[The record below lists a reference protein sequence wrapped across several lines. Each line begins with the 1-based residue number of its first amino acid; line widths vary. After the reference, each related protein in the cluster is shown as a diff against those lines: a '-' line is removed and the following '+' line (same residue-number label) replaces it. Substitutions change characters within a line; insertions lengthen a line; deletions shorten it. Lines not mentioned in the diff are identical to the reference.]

1 MASILKVDTITGVAT
16 AGSIAVTGEGNSTT
30 TNLQQ
35 GLGKSFGSIE
45 LGTTL
50 VESFNQS
57 SFTDVT
63 TGVFTYNFTNSMA
76 NKNHVTTG
84 NNMRN
89 AANGFGHTAALGNAS
104 DTSFTTTSAPMI
116 YTNVSNNSE
125 DMRRCMAVTHGDLA

>member
-1 MASILKVDTITGVAT
+1 MSTVITDNLTGKT
-16 AGSIAVTGEGNSTT
+16 SAGDIDVTSEGGAVTFQ
-30 TNLQQ
+30 LQQ
-35 GLGKSFGSIE
+35 GLGKSFGNIE

-57 SFTDVT
+57 SFTDVNV
-63 TGVFTYNFTNSMA
+63 GVFTYNFTNSMG

-84 NNMRN
+84 NNLRN

-104 DTSFTTTSAPMI
+104 DTSSTTTSATMI

>member
-1 MASILKVDTITGVAT
+1 MSTILVNTLTGTST

-35 GLGKSFGSIE
+35 GLCKSIGNIE

-89 AANGFGHTAALGNAS
+89 SANGFGHTAALGNDS
-104 DTSFTTTSAPMI
+104 DTSFTTTSATMI
-116 YTNVSNNSE
+116 YTSVSNNSE

>member
-35 GLGKSFGSIE
+35 GLAKSFGNIE
-45 LGTTL
+45 TGTTL
-50 VESFNQS
+50 VESFNQN
-57 SFTDVT
+57 SFTDV
-63 TGVFTYNFTNSMA
+63 GVGVYTFNFTNSMA
-76 NKNHVTTG
+76 DKNHVTTG

-89 AANGFGHTAALGNAS
+89 SNSGYGHTAALGNAS
-104 DTSFTTTSAPMI
+104 DTSSTTTSATMV
-116 YTNVSNNSE
+116 YTNVSNNTE